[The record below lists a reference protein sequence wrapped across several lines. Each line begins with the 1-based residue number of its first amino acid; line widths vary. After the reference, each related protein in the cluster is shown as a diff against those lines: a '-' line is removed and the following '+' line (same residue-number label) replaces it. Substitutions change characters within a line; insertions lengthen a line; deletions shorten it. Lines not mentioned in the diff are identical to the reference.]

1 MCKIHGALVDLSIP
15 ILVVEDMAILGRL
28 IRDML
33 KQVGF
38 QHVDL
43 VIGSYTALNR
53 LRSSPYGVVIS
64 DWEMKPMSGL
74 DLLKQIRLDEALT
87 GTRFIMMTA
96 SASPEHAMAAKSAGA
111 DDFIAKPFTAQ
122 VLKDKIIRVLAL
134 DGSLR
139 SGAHAVAVY

>member
-1 MCKIHGALVDLSIP
+1 MSLNFSMP
-15 ILVVEDMAILGRL
+15 ILIVEDMPMLGRFIGEL
-28 IRDML
+28 L
-33 KQVGF
+33 KRAGF
-38 QHVDL
+38 EHVDL
-43 VIGSYTALNR
+43 VIDSFAALNR

-74 DLLKQIRLDEALT
+74 DLLKQIRLDEALA

-122 VLKDKIIRVLAL
+122 ALKDKIMRVLAL